1 MLNFILGSQVWI
13 NFILGILFIS
23 FITIELVSSMHDA
36 TSTHKKVRI
45 YY

>member
-13 NFILGILFIS
+13 NLILGILSVS
-23 FITIELVSSMHDA
+23 FITIELVSSMYDA
-36 TSTHKKVRI
+36 TSIHKKVRI